1 MPISVRSTNLI
12 FGLFCVCAG
21 LAVFTQV
28 EFLGEKSAFA
38 AERRGKSGLPLPRF
52 VSLKSD
58 PVNLRTGPGRKYPK
72 AWVFRRVGLPLEVFQ
87 EFENWRRVRD
97 SEGASG
103 WILSVLLSGRRTA
116 LLMPW
121 EAKANKSSKLVDL
134 KRSPRSGSGAV
145 ARLEVGS
152 LTNVK
157 SCDGKWCRVS
167 IGSYSG
173 YLKQDQLWGVYANEI
188 IR

>member
-1 MPISVRSTNLI
+1 MS
-12 FGLFCVCAG
+12 
-21 LAVFTQV
+21 QV
-28 EFLGEKSAFA
+28 VAIDASRAFA

-58 PVNLRTGPGRKYPK
+58 PVNLRAGPGRKYPK
-72 AWVFRRVGLPLEVFQ
+72 SWVFRRAGLPVEVFQ

-121 EAKANKSSKLVDL
+121 EAKEQKAAQLVDL
-134 KRSPRSGSGAV
+134 RRAPSGRAGAV

-152 LTNVK
+152 LTNIK
-157 SCDGKWCRVS
+157 SCDGRWCRVS
-167 IGSYSG
+167 IGPYNG
-173 YLKQDQLWGVYANEI
+173 YLEQKRLWGVYADEI